1 MRNIVLATAVAVI
14 LGGCA
19 TSPNSMTK
27 AGLSHKQQASDRSH
41 CYKMGEASK
50 RAAGYSQKRED
61 AVTGAVVGS
70 FIGGGLIGGIVAIAN
85 KDNIAK
91 NVDTNQTNS
100 VARACLERKGYQG

>member
-1 MRNIVLATAVAVI
+1 MRKIVLAAAAALV

-19 TSPNSMTK
+19 ASPSSMTK
-27 AGLSHKQQASDRSH
+27 AGLSNKQQAADQAH

-50 RAAGYSQKRED
+50 KAKGYAEQREN
-61 AVTGAVVGS
+61 AVNGAVVGS

-91 NVDTNQTNS
+91 NVDAGQTNA
-100 VARACLERKGYQG
+100 VARACLERKGYQS